1 MHIELGPVSA
11 ASARAWLNYAT
22 EMLAVLRSHPRSEIP
37 KGALDGF
44 VALLDEWRPIAER
57 DDKFRWS
64 SEERPERAQY
74 LVNALYVAGT
84 IIEDEAAAGRASLRP
99 READEFHLVLVH
111 AVLDALER
119 ESAADAHFVQEIRNV
134 WDIARRD

>member
-1 MHIELGPVSA
+1 M
-11 ASARAWLNYAT
+11 NYAT
-22 EMLAVLRSHPRSEIP
+22 ETLAVLRAHPRPELP
-37 KGALDGF
+37 EGAFDGF
-44 VALLDEWRPIAER
+44 AALLEDWRPIADR
-57 DDKFRWS
+57 DEKFRWS

-74 LVNALYVAGT
+74 LIRALYVAGT

-99 READEFHLVLVH
+99 READEFHLVLVQ

-119 ESAADAHFVQEIRNV
+119 ESAADAHFVQEIRNI